1 MDQGG
6 QDAGQGKPSRGQATV
21 VLAWPGFIFIVKYAL
36 FQSSNCSPLFA
47 ERGVSQELEMCIMAF
62 AYPLSNLKTRYQ
74 AHPPEG
80 LPTPSPFEAYT
91 ELAVGAGDAMPGC

>member
-1 MDQGG
+1 
-6 QDAGQGKPSRGQATV
+6 
-21 VLAWPGFIFIVKYAL
+21 
-36 FQSSNCSPLFA
+36 
-47 ERGVSQELEMCIMAF
+47 MCIMAF